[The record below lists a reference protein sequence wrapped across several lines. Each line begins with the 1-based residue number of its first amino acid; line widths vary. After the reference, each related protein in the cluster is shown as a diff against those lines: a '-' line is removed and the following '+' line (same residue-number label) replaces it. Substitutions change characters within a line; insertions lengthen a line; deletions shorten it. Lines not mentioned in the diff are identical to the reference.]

1 MLRFEKSG
9 HRYTWNGKPVCSVTQ
24 VLRGWVKSPAGYI
37 HTISG
42 AMVDADRFE
51 SAGAI
56 GTAIHEG
63 AALIL
68 KDDLDWDALDPAL
81 VPPLRE
87 FERWLADYNVKPLH
101 IEEPM
106 YSEKHGV
113 AGTPDILGELQ
124 GFRHLSLIDIKSGL
138 VNATVGPQTG
148 GYEIIFR
155 DQEKYRKPILRHE
168 LILPRDGSPYKFN
181 PLTNNL
187 DGAFFLSRLFQHN
200 FLNA

>member
-1 MLRFEKSG
+1 MLNFEQEG
-9 HRYTWNGKPVCSVTQ
+9 HRYTWKGQPVPSVTA
-24 VLRGWVKSPAGYI
+24 VLREWVKTPAGYI
-37 HTISG
+37 HTVSG
-42 AMVDADRFE
+42 AMVETERFE
-51 SAGAI
+51 TAGAF

-68 KDDLDWDALDPAL
+68 CNDLDWDSLDPAL

-87 FERWLADYNVKPLH
+87 FERWMDDYKVQPLH

-124 GFRHLSLIDIKSGL
+124 GFRHLSLIDIKSGR

-155 DQEKYRKPILRHE
+155 EQHKYRKPILRHE
-168 LILPRDGSPYKFN
+168 LILPRDGSPYKFKSLN
-181 PLTNNL
+181 NNL
-187 DGAFFLSRLFQHN
+187 DGAFFLSRLFQYN